1 MGLWESSIMITPP
14 RCVEAQNRIG
24 HTITRGDAGARAK
37 VAQVLDR
44 ARLNMDDAMAQTL
57 QQNLDTVERVD
68 RMLVNAE
75 ARRNN
80 ALREIDRHREN
91 FATAIR
97 GIVDVEDETSQRRES
112 RPRYS
117 ARFVSSGLHF
127 GETNPTMSPA
137 KATTATGSGHTG
149 AK

>member
-1 MGLWESSIMITPP
+1 M
-14 RCVEAQNRIG
+14 CDV
-24 HTITRGDAGARAK
+24 
-37 VAQVLDR
+37 
-44 ARLNMDDAMAQTL
+44 MAVQTL

-68 RMLVNAE
+68 CMLALTNAE

-127 GETNPTMSPA
+127 GETTPTMSPA
-137 KATTATGSGHTG
+137 KATTAIGSGHTG
-149 AK
+149 RK

>member
-1 MGLWESSIMITPP
+1 M
-14 RCVEAQNRIG
+14 
-24 HTITRGDAGARAK
+24 TRGDAGARAK

-44 ARLNMDDAMAQTL
+44 AGLNMDDVMAVL
-57 QQNLDTVERVD
+57 EQNLDAIERVD
-68 RMLVNAE
+68 RMLANAE

-97 GIVDVEDETSQRRES
+97 GIVDVEDETSQRRKS

-137 KATTATGSGHTG
+137 KATTAIGSGHLEG
-149 AK
+149 NEASALRIN